1 MKKYIFIIPIVLIGF
16 VFTFTTT
23 SHAQDVVI
31 TEVQTHINEFGVS
44 DFFTEF
50 IDEAFKDLNQL
61 NIVDSSGNDVT
72 EEFIENNLNH
82 YKSKNYEVIQKLIES
97 ENLSVSYEELEHDL
111 SKSQMNIQGSNITE
125 NKSKITY
132 HIENAEGTSF
142 RKEWTTQ
149 LIGRITYE
157 SNTHRIVSAGDP
169 ILSLK
174 LANFGAAFSP
184 YLDRISTGK
193 QINSTTV
200 DFSGTYTMK
209 ATLGFEIGGFPVGK
223 TLDFG
228 RYTDSFRA
236 VPSF

>member
-1 MKKYIFIIPIVLIGF
+1 MKKYLFIIPIVLMGF
-16 VFTFTTT
+16 LFTFGTT

-31 TEVQTHINEFGVS
+31 TEVDTHINKFGVS
-44 DFFTEF
+44 GFFTEF

-61 NIVDSSGNDVT
+61 NVIDSSGKDVT
-72 EEFIENNLNH
+72 EEFVENNLNH
-82 YKSKNYEVIQKLIES
+82 YQSKNYKVIQKLIES

-111 SKSQMNIQGSNITE
+111 TKSQMDTRGTTMTE
-125 NKSKITY
+125 NKKKITY
-132 HIENAEGTSF
+132 HIANAKGTSF

-149 LIGRITYE
+149 LIGRITYVA
-157 SNTHRIVSAGDP
+157 NTHRIVSAGNP

-193 QINSTTV
+193 KINSTTV